1 MYAHTLDFMWEW
13 ACCVLTHVPQFVPT
27 HCSSVWWFN
36 IFISVSVRV
45 CVCVWEKGGGCLP
58 WWKLLLTRSFN
69 DRSEVA
75 TDRHRDRPPLNPQPS
90 VPPHLHTRLP
100 THSRII
106 ADWFHIVIIRE
117 ETSGAGWV
125 HTLLMEQTN
134 FCLDYS
140 LYAECYTERII
151 GDFLHKEHKY

>member
-1 MYAHTLDFMWEW
+1 MHILWTLCESERAVCWLMFPSL
-13 ACCVLTHVPQFVPT
+13 CQLIVPLCGGLTY
-27 HCSSVWWFN
+27 SSVW
-36 IFISVSVRV
+36 VCV